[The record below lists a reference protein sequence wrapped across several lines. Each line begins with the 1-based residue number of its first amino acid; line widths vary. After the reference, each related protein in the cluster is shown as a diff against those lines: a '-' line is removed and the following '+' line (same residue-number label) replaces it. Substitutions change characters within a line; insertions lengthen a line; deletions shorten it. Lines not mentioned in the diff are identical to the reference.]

1 MKRRILF
8 ITAFLL
14 YMAAVLYLCL
24 AKPEDLPQTELYLF
38 GIPLDKAAHFLMF
51 LPFPILAYSTLWK
64 RDRKAWTDIAIVII
78 VLGIGV
84 GLAFL
89 TEHLQ
94 ALTQYRS
101 SDIKDIYADM
111 AGLAAGSI
119 IVLTNIIFKSGR
131 SRKQTDN
138 E

>member
-1 MKRRILF
+1 MIFVLLLILNF
-8 ITAFLL
+8 
-14 YMAAVLYLCL
+14 
-24 AKPEDLPQTELYLF
+24 
-38 GIPLDKAAHFLMF
+38 FLMF
-51 LPFPILAYSTLWK
+51 LPFPILAYSTLWQ
-64 RDRKAWTDIAIVII
+64 RDRKAWTDIAILII

>member
-64 RDRKAWTDIAIVII
+64 RDRKAWTDIAIFII

>member
-14 YMAAVLYLCL
+14 YMAAVIYLCL

-64 RDRKAWTDIAIVII
+64 RDRKAWTDIAILII

>member
-38 GIPLDKAAHFLMF
+38 GIPLDKAGHFLMF

-64 RDRKAWTDIAIVII
+64 RNRKAWTDIAILII

-131 SRKQTDN
+131 SRTQTDN

>member
-51 LPFPILAYSTLWK
+51 LPFPILAYSPLWK
-64 RDRKAWTDIAIVII
+64 RDRKAWTVIAILII

>member
-1 MKRRILF
+1 
-8 ITAFLL
+8 
-14 YMAAVLYLCL
+14 MAAVLYLCL
-24 AKPEDLPQTELYLF
+24 AKPEDLPQTELYLL

-64 RDRKAWTDIAIVII
+64 RDRKAWTDIAILII

-119 IVLTNIIFKSGR
+119 IVLTNITFKSGR

>member
-14 YMAAVLYLCL
+14 YMAAVLCLCL

-64 RDRKAWTDIAIVII
+64 RDRKAWTDIAILII

>member
-64 RDRKAWTDIAIVII
+64 RDRKAWTDIAILII

>member
-38 GIPLDKAAHFLMF
+38 GIPLDKAGHFLMF

-64 RDRKAWTDIAIVII
+64 RDRKAWTDIAIFII

>member
-38 GIPLDKAAHFLMF
+38 GIPLDKAGHFLMF

-64 RDRKAWTDIAIVII
+64 RDRKAWTDIAILII

-131 SRKQTDN
+131 SRTQTDN

>member
-64 RDRKAWTDIAIVII
+64 RDRKAWTDIAIFII

-89 TEHLQ
+89 PEHLQ

>member
-64 RDRKAWTDIAIVII
+64 RDRKAWTDIAIFII
-78 VLGIGV
+78 VLGIGI

-119 IVLTNIIFKSGR
+119 IVLTNITFKSGR

>member
-64 RDRKAWTDIAIVII
+64 RDRKAWTDIAILII

-111 AGLAAGSI
+111 AGLATGSI

>member
-64 RDRKAWTDIAIVII
+64 RDRKAWTDIAILII

-111 AGLAAGSI
+111 TGLASGSI

>member
-1 MKRRILF
+1 MLQRHFCKLKF
-8 ITAFLL
+8 SN
-14 YMAAVLYLCL
+14 
-24 AKPEDLPQTELYLF
+24 LPN
-38 GIPLDKAAHFLMF
+38 
-51 LPFPILAYSTLWK
+51 
-64 RDRKAWTDIAIVII
+64 
-78 VLGIGV
+78 
-84 GLAFL
+84 FL

>member
-64 RDRKAWTDIAIVII
+64 RDRKAWTDIAILII

-131 SRKQTDN
+131 SRTQTDN

>member
-64 RDRKAWTDIAIVII
+64 RDRKAWTDIAILII

-111 AGLAAGSI
+111 TGLAAGSI